1 MAGRNFKFDFERKKI
16 PFSRIANNNNHNNK
30 NSNNDDDDD
39 DDYNDRECRIEIKS
53 YYHGL
58 DALYGAIKDMK
69 KNYQIEKNGESR
81 SRKKN
86 SKTLLTELQPTFM
99 WIDLNNDKTQ
109 TFKDNNRDNGGV
121 DHCTDN
127 DDRDDNNQSDDD
139 NDDSDNDNDS
149 DSDDDVENRNRRRNR
164 NRSRRKCDF
173 AKHCDHENGSAEWC
187 ESPSASPSLSPS
199 SASLPPPLF
208 PSSLPHPLDV
218 FYSCDRALDELYVLC
233 DPGTFILV
241 LTQADIQPLVQLLS
255 EKQRLDLIL
264 TLFFSCLPYFILLLF
279 ASFIRR

>member
-1 MAGRNFKFDFERKKI
+1 MAGRNFQFDFERNKI
-16 PFSRIANNNNHNNK
+16 PFSRIANNDNNC
-30 NSNNDDDDD
+30 NNDNYDDSYND
-39 DDYNDRECRIEIKS
+39 NDRECRIKIKS
-53 YYHGL
+53 YNHGL

-81 SRKKN
+81 SRKK
-86 SKTLLTELQPTFM
+86 STKSLFTELQPTFM
-99 WIDLNNDKTQ
+99 WIDLNNDKTE
-109 TFKDNNRDNGGV
+109 TFKKNNCDNDGD

-127 DDRDDNNQSDDD
+127 DDCDDNNQSDD
-139 NDDSDNDNDS
+139 NDNDS
-149 DSDDDVENRNRRRNR
+149 DSDVENRNRRRNK
-164 NRSRRKCDF
+164 NKSRRKSDF
-173 AKHCDHENGSAEWC
+173 ATHSNHKNGSAEWC

-199 SASLPPPLF
+199 STSLPPPLF
-208 PSSLPHPLDV
+208 PSSPSHPPDV

-264 TLFFSCLPYFILLLF
+264 TSFFSSLT
-279 ASFIRR
+279 